1 MALNDHELWV
11 PEEWGGPVLTAVMQT
26 SAVEALARIE
36 PMNTTTRHV
45 PREGGIDVQVI
56 EKGGTYNEDATDDD
70 EVVLTARKFGRAIS
84 LADEDI
90 KDAEQLVDIINSK
103 KVSWASSYAKGF
115 DNASVGVIG
124 PVSVAAGRPFQ
135 SVREA
140 VRTTD
145 SDLGYTADTNFLAS
159 AGTVTYD
166 DLSQVL
172 GMYEDGDYFS
182 EADTVVIASP
192 AFKRTF
198 RDIKDDNGRPIF
210 IQGKDGTPD
219 TLFGYPARWSAGA
232 RTSTSV
238 SKAPTGN
245 PLLVVGNRQYLIVGR
260 RSGPESFVAGADSG
274 VGFLT
279 DEAKLKMRAR
289 RGFAV
294 GHPAAFAVLEQSAG
308 S

>member
-1 MALNDHELWV
+1 MALNDHATWV

-26 SAVEALARIE
+26 SAVEALGRPEA
-36 PMNTTTRHV
+36 MNTDTKHV
-45 PREGGIDVQVI
+45 PREGGIGLDI
-56 EKGGTYNEDATDDD
+56 LDKGDTYTEDATSDD
-70 EVVLTARKFGRAIS
+70 EVQLRARKFGRALS

-90 KDAEQLVDIINSK
+90 KDTSGLVDIIDQK
-103 KVSWASSYAKGF
+103 KLSWATSYAKGY
-115 DNASVGVIG
+115 DNACLGTIG
-124 PVSVAAGRPFQ
+124 TASMAANRPFQ

-145 SDLGYTADTNFLAS
+145 AELGYTADTNFLAS

-172 GMYEDGDYFS
+172 GMYEDGDYFD
-182 EADTVVIASP
+182 EANTIVIASP

-198 RDIKDDNGRPIF
+198 RDIKDDNNRPIF
-210 IQGKDGTPD
+210 VQGTGGTPD
-219 TLFGYPARWSAGA
+219 TLFGYETRWSPGA
-232 RTSTSV
+232 RTSTAA

-245 PLLVVGNRQYLIVGR
+245 PLLVVGNRQLLIVGR